1 MKAKKIIIV
10 VVAILIILGGTFAGL
25 WFFTDVFNFLKP
37 DKKTTSE
44 NVANTEAATN
54 MEKAL
59 HLDGTRFANYSDFLN
74 KYKDISEKSC
84 KSKVNMTANLKLSS
98 LDSNTQNII
107 NKSKITLDSNT
118 DIKNNR
124 TQNKIGLYSN
134 NSEVLTLDLVTNDT
148 KFGIGATALYDKYL
162 SFSLEDLLELI
173 KQTSGNSIDSDS
185 LESLINSISQ
195 QSSLNLYDLFYISE
209 EDLQHFDE
217 TYRDGYKSLI
227 SAENYSTKEDVDV
240 KVNGKNTTT
249 TAYYLTLTGKDLYN
263 FINDLG
269 GKIKDDSVLS
279 RLITEKMNLI
289 LGNSSEYS
297 IEEDDVKSFITELVD
312 DLVSSLED
320 SKDSEESAVQIAV
333 YSVDDNPVRI
343 DFNNLDDAKDLD
355 NAETILS
362 FEFYDTKNSD
372 EETSGTLKI
381 SADDSTIAT
390 IDYTILEKE
399 DEEKLDILLK
409 VPDIS
414 LNAGI
419 NMETTGNYQEEEVA
433 IKGSINLTIGKE
445 SAEINF
451 DGTVEY
457 TDDVSVPEL
466 TSSNSIDILKM
477 SEEELNTEVQK
488 IVKKASEVLPEKLKL
503 IGIDVKAEDI
513 YKDPNAEQTQTTP
526 TEEGTTET
534 PATDAET
541 PATPAIEAPAPTENA
556 A

>member
-1 MKAKKIIIV
+1 
-10 VVAILIILGGTFAGL
+10 
-25 WFFTDVFNFLKP
+25 
-37 DKKTTSE
+37 
-44 NVANTEAATN
+44 
-54 MEKAL
+54 
-59 HLDGTRFANYSDFLN
+59 
-74 KYKDISEKSC
+74 
-84 KSKVNMTANLKLSS
+84 
-98 LDSNTQNII
+98 
-107 NKSKITLDSNT
+107 
-118 DIKNNR
+118 
-124 TQNKIGLYSN
+124 
-134 NSEVLTLDLVTNDT
+134 
-148 KFGIGATALYDKYL
+148 
-162 SFSLEDLLELI
+162 
-173 KQTSGNSIDSDS
+173 
-185 LESLINSISQ
+185 
-195 QSSLNLYDLFYISE
+195 
-209 EDLQHFDE
+209 
-217 TYRDGYKSLI
+217 
-227 SAENYSTKEDVDV
+227 
-240 KVNGKNTTT
+240 
-249 TAYYLTLTGKDLYN
+249 
-263 FINDLG
+263 
-269 GKIKDDSVLS
+269 
-279 RLITEKMNLI
+279 MNLI